1 MCAPEDCQE
10 GFMTNT
16 IRLNSIKDVQE
27 RTRLSRSTIYQEM
40 SSGRLRSVH
49 VGSRR
54 LIPESAL
61 IEYIQG
67 LLDAANPA

>member
-1 MCAPEDCQE
+1 
-10 GFMTNT
+10 MTNT

-49 VGSRR
+49 VGRRR

-67 LLDAANPA
+67 LLDAANPV